1 MKLEIYLDVT
11 KKSRSEF
18 AKNLGVTEASLCRY
32 INGDR
37 MPRPFLLKKIAVTTD
52 GAVMPNDFID
62 INVLEILKNKK
73 GRAA

>member
-37 MPRPFLLKKIAVTTD
+37 MPRPSLLKKIAQTTA
-52 GAVMPNDFID
+52 GAVMPNDFVD
-62 INVLEILKNKK
+62 INLAEVVNKD
-73 GRAA
+73 AAA